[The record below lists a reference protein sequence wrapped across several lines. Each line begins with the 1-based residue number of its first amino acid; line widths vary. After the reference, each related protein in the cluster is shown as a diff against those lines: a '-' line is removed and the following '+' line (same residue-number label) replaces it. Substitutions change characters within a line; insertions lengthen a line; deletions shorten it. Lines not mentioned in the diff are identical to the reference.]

1 MKKVLL
7 SFLLLIAILVNQELI
22 FAVEKTD
29 EIYNKDKVEET
40 RTVVNKLLKRR
51 SELWNRMFSK
61 NVKAENICKELEEI
75 VIDPLLSYDIDAFKK
90 LKSEY
95 TNMDKILDVKVVEV
109 KNINF
114 GKDKMTVEI
123 KVEWFM
129 EGMEKKYK
137 ENISYCM
144 TLMKD
149 VEKWKI
155 SDYNIL

>member
-75 VIDPLLSYDIDAFKK
+75 VVDPLLSYDIDAFKK

>member
-75 VIDPLLSYDIDAFKK
+75 VVDPLLSYDIDAFKK

-149 VEKWKI
+149 VEKWKM
-155 SDYNIL
+155 SDYNII

>member
-1 MKKVLL
+1 MSRGLGDV
-7 SFLLLIAILVNQELI
+7 
-22 FAVEKTD
+22 
-29 EIYNKDKVEET
+29 Y
-40 RTVVNKLLKRR
+40 KRQ
-51 SELWNRMFSK
+51 
-61 NVKAENICKELEEI
+61 
-75 VIDPLLSYDIDAFKK
+75 
-90 LKSEY
+90 
-95 TNMDKILDVKVVEV
+95 
-109 KNINF
+109 
-114 GKDKMTVEI
+114 DKMTVEI